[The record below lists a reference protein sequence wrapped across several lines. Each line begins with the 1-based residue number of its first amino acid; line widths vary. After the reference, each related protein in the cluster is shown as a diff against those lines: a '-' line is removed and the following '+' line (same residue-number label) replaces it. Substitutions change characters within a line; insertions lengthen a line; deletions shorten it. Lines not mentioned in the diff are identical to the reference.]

1 MFQRHGIVSIDH
13 SIVDLENYRNPFAEK
28 YNNMQDQSQY
38 PIVFSCFVD
47 SFQKVSFE
55 KYFEAD
61 YDQN

>member
-1 MFQRHGIVSIDH
+1 M
-13 SIVDLENYRNPFAEK
+13 DLKNDWNPYAEK

-38 PIVFSCFVD
+38 PILFFGFVD

-61 YDQN
+61 NDQNWKNVIFFVFAL